1 MTQSLPMKEH
11 FHLPDGVIYLD
22 GNSLGPLLNRVR
34 ARAQHVIETQWADGL
49 ITSWNKA
56 GWMDLPRAVGDKIAP
71 LIGAEKDS
79 VRVGDTLS
87 IQVYSALS
95 AAIKMRPE
103 RRIILSDQDNFPSD
117 LYMAQGL
124 VELLG
129 QGYKL
134 RLIEVDKIAD
144 ALSDNVA
151 VVLLTQVDYRT
162 GRLYD
167 MAGITRLVQAH
178 GAVMIWDLAHSAG
191 ALPVDLQASGPEFAV
206 GCTYK
211 YMNAGPG
218 APAFIYVRPDIAA
231 SVQPALSGWMGHAS
245 PFDMTPDYQPAD
257 GAGRLRIGTPPVVQ
271 MAMLD
276 AALDLWDNISLDDIR
291 SASLRLSGLFIK
303 EVEARCPEFTLVS
316 PRDPEQ
322 RGSQVSFAFKNGYS
336 FMQALI
342 AHGVIGDFR
351 PPDLM
356 RFGFTPLYLDEGD
369 ILQAVEMIEEVYLSQ
384 LWRDPAFQKRQPV
397 T

>member
-22 GNSLGPLLNRVR
+22 GNSLGPLPNRVR

-245 PFDMTPDYQPAD
+245 PFAMTPDYQPAD
-257 GAGRLRIGTPPVVQ
+257 GTGRLRIGTPPVVQ

>member
-22 GNSLGPLLNRVR
+22 GNSLGPLPNRVR

-87 IQVYSALS
+87 IQVYSSLS

-129 QGYKL
+129 QGYEL
-134 RLIEVDKIAD
+134 RLIEVDKIGD
-144 ALSDNVA
+144 ALSDDVA

-211 YMNAGPG
+211 YLNAGPG
-218 APAFIYVRPDIAA
+218 APAFIYVHPDIAA

-245 PFDMTPDYQPAD
+245 PFDMSPDYQPAD

-276 AALDLWDNISLDDIR
+276 AALDLWDEISLDEIR
-291 SASLRLSGLFIK
+291 AASLRLSGLFIK
-303 EVEARCPEFTLVS
+303 EVEARCPEFTLAS
-316 PRDPEQ
+316 PRDPKQ
-322 RGSQVSFAFKNGYS
+322 RGSQVSFAFKEGYA

-342 AHGVIGDFR
+342 AHSVIGDFR

-369 ILQAVEMIEEVYLSQ
+369 ILQALEIIEEVYLSQ